1 MALAQQVQLQREPG
15 ARNDLVRRVAGSP
28 ALQLVGRRLLTAI
41 PVLLG
46 VTFLTFVVMNLIPG
60 NPAQLILGINASPS
74 AIAKLDA
81 QLGLNHPFWDRYW
94 LWLDGLLHGS
104 LGIAY
109 SNQQSVNS
117 DIAQYLPTSAWLIL
131 YALVGAL
138 VLGVIVA
145 VLSARK
151 PNGVFDRLSLA
162 VSMIGLSFAPYALG
176 LVLIYVF
183 AVKLGW
189 FPTISSNNWGG
200 NPLTALKNLT
210 LPAATIGFG
219 LFAVYTRLLR
229 ADIVEQMEREDY
241 IVTAK
246 AKGVAPWRVLVVHAT
261 KNSLFTL
268 ITVVALNLGTLIGAV
283 AIIEPIFS
291 LSGLG
296 AELINAININ
306 DLPLVEGIVVV
317 FALVTVAGNL
327 LADLLYAVLDP
338 RIRYGRAAS

>member
-15 ARNDLVRRVAGSP
+15 ARTNFARRAVGSP

-74 AIAKLDA
+74 AIAKLDH
-81 QLGLNHPFWDRYW
+81 QLGLDHPFWDRYW
-94 LWLDGLLHGS
+94 IWLDGLLHGN

-109 SNQQSVNS
+109 SNQQSVNT
-117 DIAQYLPTSAWLIL
+117 DIAQFLPTTCYLLL

-138 VLGVIVA
+138 LLGMITAVI
-145 VLSARK
+145 SARK
-151 PNGVFDRLSLA
+151 PNGIVDRISLA
-162 VSMIGLSFAPYALG
+162 ISMLGLSVAPYALA

-183 AVKLGW
+183 SVRLGW
-189 FPTISSNNWGG
+189 FPTISNTLGH
-200 NPLTALKNLT
+200 NPISALRALT
-210 LPAATIGFG
+210 LPAVAIGFP
-219 LFAVYTRLLR
+219 LYAIYTRLLR
-229 ADIVEQMEREDY
+229 ADIVEQMQREDY

-246 AKGVAPWRVLVVHAT
+246 AKGVSPWRVLVVHAT

-268 ITVVALNLGTLIGAV
+268 ITLVALNLGTLIGAT

-291 LSGLG
+291 LPGVG
-296 AELINAININ
+296 AILISSITNHDVPI
-306 DLPLVEGIVVV
+306 VEGVVLVFAVVV
-317 FALVTVAGNL
+317 VVAALA
-327 LADLLYAVLDP
+327 ADLLYAVLDP
-338 RIRYGRAAS
+338 RIRYERSAS

>member
-15 ARNDLVRRVAGSP
+15 ARTDFARRVTGSP

-94 LWLDGLLHGS
+94 IWLDGLVHGN

-117 DIAQYLPTSAWLIL
+117 DIAQFLPTTCWLLL
-131 YALVGAL
+131 YTLVASL
-138 VLGVIVA
+138 TLGIIVA
-145 VLSARK
+145 VLAARR
-151 PNGVFDRLSLA
+151 PNGIFDRISLA
-162 VSMIGLSFAPYALG
+162 VSMIGLSVAPYALA

-183 AVKLGW
+183 SVRLGW
-189 FPTISSNNWGG
+189 FPTISNSLGD
-200 NPLTALKNLT
+200 NPLTAIRALT
-210 LPAATIGFG
+210 LPAASIGFP
-219 LFAVYTRLLR
+219 LFAIYTRLLR
-229 ADIVEQMEREDY
+229 ADIVEQMQREDY

-246 AKGVAPWRVLVVHAT
+246 AKGVPPWRVLVLHAT
-261 KNSLFTL
+261 RNSLFTL
-268 ITVVALNLGTLIGAV
+268 ITLVALNLGTLIGAV

-291 LSGLG
+291 LPGIG
-296 AELINAININ
+296 AELISAININ
-306 DLPLVEGIVVV
+306 DLPLIEGIVVV

-327 LADLLYAVLDP
+327 LADLLYTVLDP